1 MKIGMLT
8 SWLSYRSGGLRESV
22 SRLTLSLQADP
33 ECQMTVFGLADGQTE
48 SAADRWGTTAAAFF
62 THGPNAFGYA
72 PGLSAAVNAANLDLL
87 HVHGLWMYYSVASLR
102 WTRATGRAC
111 IISPHGMLDPWAL
124 RHSGWKKQLALRA
137 YERKHLQSAAC
148 LHALCGAEAE
158 AMRAIGLRNPI
169 CIIPNGLETL
179 NPAADGAPVWRDQI
193 PGTAKV
199 LLYLGRLHLKKGLV
213 NLLNAWQ
220 FFSKG
225 TGRDWHLAIAGW
237 DQAGHEDELRRM
249 VRQSSMDR
257 VHFLGPLF
265 GAQKRAAFAAANAFI
280 LPSVSEGLPMVVLE
294 AWSHGVPVVMT
305 RACNLPE
312 GFAAEAALEIG
323 TESEEIRAG
332 LDLLARMS
340 EEQRRAM
347 GHNGWRLCRDRFSQ
361 ARNSELMRM
370 VYRWLLKRG
379 PRPDCVLADI
389 GEPVTSK
396 RRAPLAHAGIFGS
409 VAD

>member
-1 MKIGMLT
+1 MLT
-8 SWLSYRSGGLRESV
+8 SWLSHRSGGLHEAV
-22 SRLTLSLQADP
+22 SRLTFSLQGDP

-48 SAADRWGTTAAAFF
+48 SGADRWGTAAAAFM
-62 THGPNAFGYA
+62 TRGPNAFGYA
-72 PGLSAAVNAANLDLL
+72 PGLSAALKGANLDLL

-137 YERKHLQSAAC
+137 YERKHLQTAAC

-158 AMRAIGLRNPI
+158 AMRAIGLRNAI

-179 NPAADGAPVWRDQI
+179 NPAAGGAPVWRDQI

-199 LLYLGRLHLKKGLV
+199 LLYLGRLHPKKGLV
-213 NLLNAWQ
+213 NLLHAWQ
-220 FFSKG
+220 LFSKE
-225 TGRDWHLAIAGW
+225 TGHDWHLAIAGW
-237 DQAGHEDELRRM
+237 DQAGHEGELRRM
-249 VRQSSMDR
+249 VRQWSMDR

-265 GAQKRAAFAAANAFI
+265 GAEKRAAFAAANAFI

-305 RACNLPE
+305 PACNLPE

-340 EEQRRAM
+340 DEQRRAM

-361 ARNSELMRM
+361 SSNSELMRM

-379 PRPDCVLADI
+379 PRPDCVLAGID
-389 GEPVTSK
+389 EPVTGKS
-396 RRAPLAHAGIFGS
+396 RTPLASAGTFGP